1 MGLQKGKGKALFQ
14 RIAGIFK
21 NRLCAIKEYPK
32 PPLLPVERCHEV
44 LVEAF
49 EVASSPDKM
58 VAELGSGGVLLMVRM
73 LVGSAAGD
81 TSATASKGKKSK
93 GKGKPAAGGGGVG
106 ALDVEQVRELY
117 TGLFVD
123 FMAKKR
129 RQAPQTLVFLNLCQ
143 RSPEVGWHLF
153 AQFAEGITTGAN
165 DYLRLQAMLVLKELL
180 QRHSSAAGLAPAAV
194 KAALSSAAAGL
205 TAQFQSSS
213 ADADAA
219 KVKYVRGML
228 AFATVLLKAIRALS
242 VSVPTTELSSALVA
256 LLNCPLASKSP
267 PVKTVATQLIR
278 LLEGGAAKAAGTPK
292 AKSAKASGKAA
303 AKAAPE
309 PAAEAKGAEAA
320 APTSALK
327 KRAKAET
334 PGKRKKKKSS
344 E

>member
-1 MGLQKGKGKALFQ
+1 
-14 RIAGIFK
+14 
-21 NRLCAIKEYPK
+21 
-32 PPLLPVERCHEV
+32 
-44 LVEAF
+44 
-49 EVASSPDKM
+49 
-58 VAELGSGGVLLMVRM
+58 MVRM

-180 QRHSSAAGLAPAAV
+180 QRHSAAAGLAPAAV
-194 KAALSSAAAGL
+194 KAALSSAVAGL

-309 PAAEAKGAEAA
+309 PAAEVAAEAKGAEAA